1 MPTYRE
7 DLHLGHAVPTTDT
20 ADIVNGA
27 ITEEKM
33 ANDSVSTRTIQDGAV
48 TEPKLADDAVST
60 RTIQNKAVTPAK
72 LSDDVVPVVIQ
83 PLLDQ
88 LDRMHRIILR
98 DLQNQINGFYDHG
111 VALSNFFGDNT
122 NIGISQKTLTYAINR
137 IYDLL
142 EEALDRTLKEFTWEV
157 TPIYVYGQ
165 EPTAVTVTAL
175 PVEEGGILE
184 HVELWVDGEII
195 EDATAEGVTSYA
207 YTFETN
213 KTVDV
218 TLKAQVLGIPYERSQ
233 RVTHYDSFWM
243 GGGSTYTSIY
253 NKTDK
258 VVDVSNGMRT
268 SKNISVE
275 SGQYIFIVLGN
286 YLKDAF
292 VRADI
297 NGVEIPFLPAD
308 TTTLSG
314 FTIYKSENT
323 YQAGTYNI
331 DING

>member
-33 ANDSVSTRTIQDGAV
+33 ANDSVSTRTIQYLAV

-111 VALSNFFGDNT
+111 VAVSNFFGDNT

-268 SKNISVE
+268 SKNITVE

>member
-111 VALSNFFGDNT
+111 VAVSNFFGDNT

-243 GGGSTYTSIY
+243 GGGSSYSSIY

-268 SKNISVE
+268 SKNITVE

>member
-33 ANDSVSTRTIQDGAV
+33 ANDSVSTRTIQDLAV

-111 VALSNFFGDNT
+111 VAVSNFFGDNT

-195 EDATAEGVTSYA
+195 EVATAEGVTSYA

-243 GGGSTYTSIY
+243 GGGATYSSIY

-268 SKNISVE
+268 SKNITVE

>member
-33 ANDSVSTRTIQDGAV
+33 ANDSVSTRTIQDLAV

-111 VALSNFFGDNT
+111 VAVSNFFGDNT

-218 TLKAQVLGIPYERSQ
+218 TLNAQVLGIPYERSQ